1 VILETL
7 RAELAVGFIEK
18 EKKNESGKIVFSK
31 GGASVN
37 DDFHDDGHAGAR
49 AFRPTAQEQPAPGGE
64 MVAAR
69 RALTS
74 PFPFLWRSLLSLQFL
89 ARRSRWTRQQ

>member
-1 VILETL
+1 MILETL

-31 GGASVN
+31 GGASVD

-49 AFRPTAQEQPAPGGE
+49 AFRRNRSGTTRTG
-64 MVAAR
+64 R
-69 RALTS
+69 RDGRGS
-74 PFPFLWRSLLSLQFL
+74 PRIDVPVSLSLEEFVVT
-89 ARRSRWTRQQ
+89 AIPG